1 MNKNILIKSIMDFP
15 AFHLNYL
22 IELGKL
28 QKQFPNLEIVQLDG
42 VLRTRTVLPASP
54 PTQDQLIKMM
64 PNATLTFETRT
75 TTPTLNSAAPT
86 FEPVAV
92 KASTPTPPVAPV
104 ATPVASLPSAAP
116 ISMTAPS
123 FRMPS
128 GPRRGREPTTTN
140 NNINNKSW
148 ASVVEE
154 A

>member
-1 MNKNILIKSIMDFP
+1 MDFP
-15 AFHLNYL
+15 AFHLTYL

-64 PNATLTFETRT
+64 PNATLTFETRA
-75 TTPTLNSAAPT
+75 TTPTSLNSAAPT
-86 FEPVAV
+86 FEPVAA
-92 KASTPTPPVAPV
+92 KITPPAPV
-104 ATPVASLPSAAP
+104 RAIVHSPKAP
-116 ISMTAPS
+116 APAPPAS

-128 GPRRGREPTTTN
+128 GPRRGREQEPTN

>member
-1 MNKNILIKSIMDFP
+1 MEYP

-42 VLRTRTVLPASP
+42 VLRTRAVLPASP

-64 PNATLTFETRT
+64 PNATLTFETRAN
-75 TTPTLNSAAPT
+75 TPTLNSAAPT

-92 KASTPTPPVAPV
+92 KPTPVAPSAPV
-104 ATPVASLPSAAP
+104 ATPSPSAP

-154 A
+154 ATA

>member
-1 MNKNILIKSIMDFP
+1 MDFP
-15 AFHLNYL
+15 AFHLTYL

-64 PNATLTFETRT
+64 PNATLSFETRA
-75 TTPTLNSAAPT
+75 TTPTSLNSAAPT

-92 KASTPTPPVAPV
+92 KTSTPPPPAPVRTIVHSPKAPAPAPVAPP
-104 ATPVASLPSAAP
+104 A
-116 ISMTAPS
+116 S

-128 GPRRGREPTTTN
+128 GPRRGREQEPTN

>member
-1 MNKNILIKSIMDFP
+1 MNKNIVIKSIMDFP

-92 KASTPTPPVAPV
+92 KASTPTPVAPSAPV
-104 ATPVASLPSAAP
+104 ASPVAP